1 MVKRRELSIDL
12 REKIVQLH
20 RDDGLGYKAIAG
32 KLEIPVSTVES
43 IVQKFKN
50 TGSIK
55 DRPRSGRPRKLSEK
69 SVKYLANVVRR
80 QPHLHSKE
88 LVSTLQ
94 SQGIAEVGARTVRH
108 VLQQN
113 GLLGRVARKKPFLR
127 LSHKKQRLEFARR
140 LAGASSSYFHR
151 VVWSDET
158 KVNLFDSDGRH
169 YIRRRVGE
177 DLLDKH
183 LVPTVKH
190 GGGSLMLWGCM
201 SAAGVGE
208 LVFIPDTLNAVKY
221 QEILEE
227 KMVPSARRLVGPNY
241 LFQSDNDPK
250 HTAKSTLA
258 YLKRKGIKVLGPW
271 PSQSPDLNPI
281 ENCWRIL
288 KEAVRRRTPRNLEEL
303 KAVCSEE
310 WNKILPEY
318 CTKLVNSM
326 PKRLNAVI
334 ARKGGHIKY

>member
-1 MVKRRELSIDL
+1 MVKHRELSIDL
-12 REKIVQLH
+12 REKIARLH
-20 RDDGLGYKAIAG
+20 RVDCLGYKAIAG
-32 KLEIPVSTVES
+32 RLEIPVTTVAS

-50 TGSIK
+50 TGSIM
-55 DRPRSGRPRKLSEK
+55 DRPRSGRPRKLSER
-69 SVKYLANVVRR
+69 SVKYLANLVRR
-80 QPHLHSKE
+80 VPHLHSGE
-88 LVSTLQ
+88 LASTFQ
-94 SQGIAEVGARTVRH
+94 SHGIAEVGARTIRH

-113 GLLGRVARKKPFLR
+113 GLPGRVARKKPFLR
-127 LSHKKQRLEFARR
+127 LRHKKQRLDFASR
-140 LAGASSSYFHR
+140 LASASTSYFYR

-158 KVNLFDSDGRH
+158 KVNLFDSDGRR

-208 LVFIPDTLNAVKY
+208 LVFISDTLNAVKY

-227 KMVPSARRLVGPNY
+227 KMIPSARRLVGPDY

-250 HTAKSTLA
+250 HKAKSTLA
-258 YLKRKGIKVLGPW
+258 FLKRRGIKVLGSW

-281 ENCWRIL
+281 ENCWRVL
-288 KEAVRRRTPRNLEEL
+288 KEAVRRRSPKNLEEL
-303 KAVCSEE
+303 KVVCREE
-310 WNKILPEY
+310 WNKISPEY
-318 CTKLVNSM
+318 CKKLVDSM
-326 PKRLNAVI
+326 PKRLTAVI
-334 ARKGGHIKY
+334 ANKGGHIKY